1 MGLHLLLQE
10 LLLLER
16 AAVAV
21 ELIQDKVGVLVVLV
35 VVGVEVALQ
44 THPILALPILAV
56 VVVLLAAAGLLV
68 Q

>member
-16 AAVAV
+16 VAV
-21 ELIQDKVGVLVVLV
+21 GVALIQDKVGVLVVLV
-35 VVGVEVALQ
+35 AVVVEVVLQ

>member
-1 MGLHLLLQE
+1 M
-10 LLLLER
+10 R
-16 AAVAV
+16 VAV
-21 ELIQDKVGVLVVLV
+21 GVALIQDKVGVLVVLV
-35 VVGVEVALQ
+35 AVVVEVVLQ